1 MVTQRGGRGGAEP
14 PATPPRDES
23 DAAEAAPPARRSGG
37 RHAAGSRRRATVSE
51 NGLARNGNSAEAAHE
66 NGQAGHD
73 QVAGGGE
80 HAAGNGRAASGSGNG
95 RASRATARAA
105 AEDRATAASAEASRA
120 ASSNGNGR
128 ATRATSRAAASAE
141 GSRATSRAAAA
152 AQTSAETPAE
162 NDAKPRTRRAART
175 SRPAPD
181 ADNAPTAEMPAVSD
195 AEDTAVR
202 AKQIPEAAVARL
214 AVYLRIL
221 SGLAEQGATTVS
233 SEELSAAAGVNSA
246 KLRKD
251 LSYLGSYGTRGV
263 GYEVQ
268 VLVSQIERILGLTR
282 QHRVAVVGIG
292 NLGHALANYGGFPG
306 RGFPVEALFDLDPD
320 LIGVPVGGL
329 PVSHMD
335 DIPRV
340 CSEREISV
348 GIIATPPTAAQS
360 VCDRLVA
367 GGVQC
372 ILNFAPV
379 VLQVPAHVEVRKV
392 DLAVELQIL
401 SFHVAR
407 RADSAASAGSAGE
420 NQGNTG
426 LPGTGGAADNGSGGR
441 NGAGT
446 DGGLGMVVR

>member
-1 MVTQRGGRGGAEP
+1 MVTQRGGRSGAEP

-23 DAAEAAPPARRSGG
+23 DAAESAPPTARRSGG

-51 NGLARNGNSAEAAHE
+51 NGLARNGNSATGAE
-66 NGQAGHD
+66 NGDD

-80 HAAGNGRAASGSGNG
+80 HAAGNGRVSGNGRAGSSNGNG
-95 RASRATARAA
+95 RASRASAGEHSESNGRASRASTRAA
-105 AEDRATAASAEASRA
+105 AETQAEAES
-120 ASSNGNGR
+120 
-128 ATRATSRAAASAE
+128 
-141 GSRATSRAAAA
+141 
-152 AQTSAETPAE
+152 
-162 NDAKPRTRRAART
+162 DAKPRTRRAART

-407 RADSAASAGSAGE
+407 RADSAASAGE
-420 NQGNTG
+420 NRGNTG
-426 LPGTGGAADNGSGGR
+426 LPGAGGPADNGSGR